1 MLKKNIYYI
10 INVGGIMNR
19 KGFTLIELL
28 AVIVLISII
37 MIITVPNVVEYVK
50 SSRETS
56 YKILIKN
63 TISASKTYY
72 EECEY
77 GDLSD
82 SSKYGSYAC
91 QIINGNTIETTLG
104 ALANTGMLS
113 VKDIDPNDKNKKI
126 VLNPKDNTNISSCNI
141 TITKTVDTNYKVT
154 YNITSNITS
163 SNCPDINGSI
173 N

>member
-1 MLKKNIYYI
+1 
-10 INVGGIMNR
+10 MNR

-28 AVIVLISII
+28 AVIIVIALIATIVTPSVI
-37 MIITVPNVVEYVK
+37 EYVNSAK
-50 SSRETS
+50 NTS
-56 YKILIKN
+56 YNLLIQN

-82 SSKYGSYAC
+82 NSKYGSYAC
-91 QIINGNTIETTLG
+91 QINGNTIITTLG

-113 VKDIDPNDKNKKI
+113 VNDVDSDNKKI
-126 VLNPKDNTNISSCNI
+126 VINPKDNTDISSCDVI
-141 TITKTVDTNYKVT
+141 IKKKVEISKESKETVTNYKVT
-154 YNITSNITS
+154 YNIS
-163 SNCPDINGSI
+163 SKNCSYINGSI

>member
-1 MLKKNIYYI
+1 
-10 INVGGIMNR
+10 MNR

-28 AVIVLISII
+28 AVIIVIALIATIVTPSVI
-37 MIITVPNVVEYVK
+37 EYVNSAK
-50 SSRETS
+50 NTS
-56 YKILIKN
+56 YNLLIQN

-82 SSKYGSYAC
+82 NSKYENYAC
-91 QIINGNTIETTLG
+91 KINKDEKGDYIITNLG
-104 ALANTGMLS
+104 TLANTGMLS
-113 VKDIDPNDKNKKI
+113 VNDVDSNNKKI
-126 VLNPKDNTNISSCNI
+126 VINPKDNTDISSCNI

-154 YNITSNITS
+154 YNITST
-163 SNCPDINGSI
+163 NCSYINGSI

>member
-1 MLKKNIYYI
+1 
-10 INVGGIMNR
+10 MNR

-28 AVIVLISII
+28 AVIIVIALIT
-37 MIITVPNVVEYVK
+37 TVVTSSVIEYVNSAK
-50 SSRETS
+50 NTS
-56 YKILIKN
+56 YNLLIQN

-82 SSKYGSYAC
+82 RSKYKSYAC
-91 QIINGNTIETTLG
+91 QINENTITTTLG

-113 VKDIDPNDKNKKI
+113 VNDVDSNGKKI
-126 VLNPKDNTNISSCNI
+126 VINPKDNTDISSCDI
-141 TITKTVDTNYKVT
+141 TIKKYIDDNYKVT
-154 YNITSNITS
+154 YKIS
-163 SNCPDINGSI
+163 STNCSYINGSI

>member
-1 MLKKNIYYI
+1 
-10 INVGGIMNR
+10 MNR

-28 AVIVLISII
+28 AVIIVIALIATIVTPSVI
-37 MIITVPNVVEYVK
+37 EYVNSAK
-50 SSRETS
+50 NTS
-56 YKILIKN
+56 YNLLIQN

-91 QIINGNTIETTLG
+91 KINGDTIETTLG

-113 VKDIDPNDKNKKI
+113 VNDIDSDNKKI
-126 VLNPKDNTNISSCNI
+126 VINPKDNTDISSWDVIIKKKVEISNES
-141 TITKTVDTNYKVT
+141 KETVTNYKVT
-154 YNITSNITS
+154 YNIS
-163 SNCPDINGSI
+163 SNNCSYINGSI

>member
-1 MLKKNIYYI
+1 
-10 INVGGIMNR
+10 MNR

-28 AVIVLISII
+28 AVIIVIALISVIA
-37 MIITVPNVVEYVK
+37 VPSVIEYVDSAK
-50 SSRETS
+50 NTP
-56 YKILIKN
+56 YNLLIQN

-91 QIINGNTIETTLG
+91 QIKEDTIITTLG

-113 VKDIDPNDKNKKI
+113 VNDVDSDNKKI
-126 VLNPKDNTNISSCNI
+126 VINPKDNTDISSCNI
-141 TITKTVDTNYKVT
+141 KITKTVDTNYKVT
-154 YNITSNITS
+154 YNIS
-163 SNCPDINGSI
+163 SKNCPYINGSI

>member
-1 MLKKNIYYI
+1 
-10 INVGGIMNR
+10 MNR

-28 AVIVLISII
+28 AVIIVIALIATIVTPSVI
-37 MIITVPNVVEYVK
+37 EYVNSAK
-50 SSRETS
+50 NTS
-56 YKILIKN
+56 YNLLIQN

-91 QIINGNTIETTLG
+91 KINGSTITTTLG

-113 VKDIDPNDKNKKI
+113 VNNVDPNDKNKKI
-126 VLNPKDNTNISSCNI
+126 VINPKDNTDISSCNI
-141 TITKTVDTNYKVT
+141 TITKTVYTNYKVT
-154 YNITSNITS
+154 YNIS
-163 SNCPDINGSI
+163 SNNCSYINVSI

>member
-1 MLKKNIYYI
+1 
-10 INVGGIMNR
+10 MNR

-28 AVIVLISII
+28 AVIIVIALISVIA
-37 MIITVPNVVEYVK
+37 VPSVIEYVDSAK
-50 SSRETS
+50 NTS
-56 YKILIKN
+56 YNLLIQN

-91 QIINGNTIETTLG
+91 QIKEDTIITTLG

-113 VKDIDPNDKNKKI
+113 VNDVDSDNKKI
-126 VLNPKDNTNISSCNI
+126 VINPKDNTDISSCNI
-141 TITKTVDTNYKVT
+141 KITKTVDTNYKVT
-154 YNITSNITS
+154 YNIS
-163 SNCPDINGSI
+163 SKNCPYINGSI

>member
-1 MLKKNIYYI
+1 
-10 INVGGIMNR
+10 MNR

-28 AVIVLISII
+28 AVIIVIALIATIVTPSVI
-37 MIITVPNVVEYVK
+37 EYVNSAK
-50 SSRETS
+50 NTS
-56 YKILIKN
+56 YNLLIQN

-91 QIINGNTIETTLG
+91 KINGDTIETTLG
-104 ALANTGMLS
+104 ALAHTGMLS
-113 VKDIDPNDKNKKI
+113 VNDIDSDNKKI
-126 VLNPKDNTNISSCNI
+126 VINPKDNTDISSCNV
-141 TITKTVDTNYKVT
+141 TIVKTVYTNYKVT
-154 YNITSNITS
+154 YNIS
-163 SNCPDINGSI
+163 SNNCSYINGSI

>member
-1 MLKKNIYYI
+1 
-10 INVGGIMNR
+10 MNR

-28 AVIVLISII
+28 AVIIVIALISVIA
-37 MIITVPNVVEYVK
+37 VPSVIEYVNSAK
-50 SSRETS
+50 NTS
-56 YKILIKN
+56 YNLLIQN

-91 QIINGNTIETTLG
+91 QIKEDTIITTLG

-113 VKDIDPNDKNKKI
+113 VNDVASDNKKI
-126 VLNPKDNTNISSCNI
+126 VINPKDNTDISSCNI
-141 TITKTVDTNYKVT
+141 KITKTVDTNYKVT
-154 YNITSNITS
+154 YNIS
-163 SNCPDINGSI
+163 SKNCPYINGSI

>member
-1 MLKKNIYYI
+1 MLKKTIYYI
-10 INVGGIMNR
+10 IIIGGIMNR

-28 AVIVLISII
+28 AVIIVIALIATIVTPSVI
-37 MIITVPNVVEYVK
+37 EYVNSAK
-50 SSRETS
+50 NTS
-56 YKILIKN
+56 YNLLIQN

-82 SSKYGSYAC
+82 SSKYKSYAC
-91 QIINGNTIETTLG
+91 QINGSTITTTLG

-113 VKDIDPNDKNKKI
+113 VNNVDPNDKNKKI
-126 VLNPKDNTNISSCNI
+126 VINPKDNTDISSCNI

-154 YNITSNITS
+154 YNITST
-163 SNCPDINGSI
+163 NCSYINGSI

>member
-1 MLKKNIYYI
+1 
-10 INVGGIMNR
+10 MNR

-28 AVIVLISII
+28 AVIIVIALIATIVTPSVI
-37 MIITVPNVVEYVK
+37 EYVNSAK
-50 SSRETS
+50 NTS
-56 YKILIKN
+56 YNLLIQN

-91 QIINGNTIETTLG
+91 KINGDTIETTLG

-113 VKDIDPNDKNKKI
+113 VNNVDPNDKNKKI
-126 VLNPKDNTNISSCNI
+126 VINPKDNTDISSCNI

-154 YNITSNITS
+154 YNITST
-163 SNCPDINGSI
+163 NCSYINGSI

>member
-1 MLKKNIYYI
+1 
-10 INVGGIMNR
+10 MNR

-28 AVIVLISII
+28 AVIIVIALIATIVTPSVI
-37 MIITVPNVVEYVK
+37 EYVNSAK
-50 SSRETS
+50 NTS
-56 YKILIKN
+56 YNLLIQN

-91 QIINGNTIETTLG
+91 KINKDEKGDYIITTLG

-113 VKDIDPNDKNKKI
+113 VNDVDSNGKKI
-126 VLNPKDNTNISSCNI
+126 VINPKDNTDISSCNI
-141 TITKTVDTNYKVT
+141 KITKTVDTNYKVT
-154 YNITSNITS
+154 YNISSNIS
-163 SNCPDINGSI
+163 SSDCPYINESI

>member
-50 SSRETS
+50 SSKETS

-82 SSKYGSYAC
+82 RSKYESYAC
-91 QIINGNTIETTLG
+91 QINGNTITTTLG

-113 VKDIDPNDKNKKI
+113 VKDVDSNDKTKKI
-126 VLNPKDNTNISSCNI
+126 VLNPKDNTDISSCNI

-154 YNITSNITS
+154 YNIS
-163 SNCPDINGSI
+163 SNNCSYINGSI

>member
-1 MLKKNIYYI
+1 
-10 INVGGIMNR
+10 MNR

-28 AVIVLISII
+28 AVIIVIALIATIVTPSVI
-37 MIITVPNVVEYVK
+37 EYVNSAK
-50 SSRETS
+50 NTS
-56 YKILIKN
+56 YNLLIQN

-91 QIINGNTIETTLG
+91 KINGSTITTTLV
-104 ALANTGMLS
+104 AQANTGMLS
-113 VKDIDPNDKNKKI
+113 VNNVDPNDKNKKI
-126 VLNPKDNTNISSCNI
+126 VINPKDNTDISSCNI

-154 YNITSNITS
+154 YNITST
-163 SNCPDINGSI
+163 NCSYINGSI

>member
-1 MLKKNIYYI
+1 
-10 INVGGIMNR
+10 MNR

-28 AVIVLISII
+28 AVIIVIALIATIVTPSVI
-37 MIITVPNVVEYVK
+37 EYVN
-50 SSRETS
+50 SANNTS
-56 YKILIKN
+56 YNLLIQN

-91 QIINGNTIETTLG
+91 KINGDTIETTLG

-113 VKDIDPNDKNKKI
+113 VNDIDSDNKKI
-126 VLNPKDNTNISSCNI
+126 VINPKDNTDISSCNV
-141 TITKTVDTNYKVT
+141 TIVKTVYTNYKVT
-154 YNITSNITS
+154 YNIS
-163 SNCPDINGSI
+163 SNNCSYINGSI

>member
-1 MLKKNIYYI
+1 
-10 INVGGIMNR
+10 MNR

-28 AVIVLISII
+28 AVIIVIALIATIVTPSVI
-37 MIITVPNVVEYVK
+37 EYVNSAK
-50 SSRETS
+50 NTS
-56 YKILIKN
+56 YNLLIQN

-91 QIINGNTIETTLG
+91 QIKEDTIITTLG

-113 VKDIDPNDKNKKI
+113 VNDVDSDNKKI
-126 VLNPKDNTNISSCNI
+126 VINPKDNTDISSCDVI
-141 TITKTVDTNYKVT
+141 IKKKVEISKESKETVTNYKVT
-154 YNITSNITS
+154 YNIS
-163 SNCPDINGSI
+163 SKNCSYINGSI

>member
-1 MLKKNIYYI
+1 
-10 INVGGIMNR
+10 MNR

-28 AVIVLISII
+28 AVIIVIALIATIVTPSVI
-37 MIITVPNVVEYVK
+37 EYVNSAK
-50 SSRETS
+50 NTS
-56 YKILIKN
+56 YNLLIQN

-82 SSKYGSYAC
+82 RSKYKSYAC
-91 QIINGNTIETTLG
+91 QINGSTITTTLG

-113 VKDIDPNDKNKKI
+113 VNNVDPNDKNKKI
-126 VLNPKDNTNISSCNI
+126 VINPKDNTDISSCNI

-154 YNITSNITS
+154 YNITST
-163 SNCPDINGSI
+163 NCSYINGSI

>member
-1 MLKKNIYYI
+1 
-10 INVGGIMNR
+10 MNR

-28 AVIVLISII
+28 AVIIVIALIATIVTPSVI
-37 MIITVPNVVEYVK
+37 EYVNSAK
-50 SSRETS
+50 NTS
-56 YKILIKN
+56 YNLLIQN

-82 SSKYGSYAC
+82 RSKYKSYAC
-91 QIINGNTIETTLG
+91 QINENTITTTLG

-113 VKDIDPNDKNKKI
+113 VNDVDSNGKKI
-126 VLNPKDNTNISSCNI
+126 VINPKDNTDISSCDI
-141 TITKTVDTNYKVT
+141 TIKKYIDDNYKVT
-154 YNITSNITS
+154 YKIS
-163 SNCPDINGSI
+163 STNCSYINGSI

>member
-1 MLKKNIYYI
+1 
-10 INVGGIMNR
+10 MNR

-28 AVIVLISII
+28 AVIIVIALIATIVTPSVI
-37 MIITVPNVVEYVK
+37 EYVNSAK
-50 SSRETS
+50 NTS
-56 YKILIKN
+56 YNLLIQN

-91 QIINGNTIETTLG
+91 KINGSTITTTLG

-113 VKDIDPNDKNKKI
+113 VNDVDSDNKKI
-126 VLNPKDNTNISSCNI
+126 VINPKDNTDISSCNI
-141 TITKTVDTNYKVT
+141 KITKTVDTNYKVT
-154 YNITSNITS
+154 YNIS
-163 SNCPDINGSI
+163 SKNCPYINGSI